1 MVDTHVS
8 PKRTR
13 NKLQGKLRQRTRN
26 GNYSYRLT
34 SSNGAR
40 KEFTLQ
46 TRNYDEAVRKASE
59 LDSIWLAPTK
69 EVALAQMNAMRGV
82 ETAPKRYYR
91 VIDWKQERPK
101 LYDLLVELETA
112 EKMNAMQQ
120 CVVIWRNDAPYVLVN
135 GNFARNAANLANYM
149 ASGNVPAETV
159 QKAQRGED
167 VNLTLD
173 GKAVAELFSPAAAVV
188 RLEDLEYDLEELDR
202 VLDLMLPVT
211 LAPPGNT
218 GIRPM
223 RLQVRMKKNTVSR

>member
-1 MVDTHVS
+1 MNET
-8 PKRTR
+8 T
-13 NKLQGKLRQRTRN
+13 
-26 GNYSYRLT
+26 
-34 SSNGAR
+34 
-40 KEFTLQ
+40 Q
-46 TRNYDEAVRKASE
+46 TANPVE
-59 LDSIWLAPTK
+59 I
-69 EVALAQMNAMRGV
+69 AQ
-82 ETAPKRYYR
+82 KRYYR

-167 VNLTLD
+167 VSLTLD

-188 RLEDLEYDLEELDR
+188 RLEDLEYDPEALEGMLDDAPMTNR
-202 VLDLMLPVT
+202 KRLYDFVMSLSDDEIVPALAVLRT
-211 LAPPGNT
+211 LRAN
-218 GIRPM
+218 R
-223 RLQVRMKKNTVSR
+223 K

>member
-1 MVDTHVS
+1 MNET
-8 PKRTR
+8 
-13 NKLQGKLRQRTRN
+13 
-26 GNYSYRLT
+26 
-34 SSNGAR
+34 
-40 KEFTLQ
+40 
-46 TRNYDEAVRKASE
+46 
-59 LDSIWLAPTK
+59 TK
-69 EVALAQMNAMRGV
+69 TANPV

-135 GNFARNAANLANYM
+135 GDFVRNAANLANYM
-149 ASGNVPAETV
+149 ATGNVPAETM

-167 VNLTLD
+167 VSLTLD

-202 VLDLMLPVT
+202 VLDD
-211 LAPPGNT
+211 APPTN
-218 GIRPM
+218 RK
-223 RLQVRMKKNTVSR
+223 RLYDFVMSLSDDEIVPALAVLRTLRANRK